1 MKAFQKALQGAAKTG
16 ERRLWED
23 RCRLIKSQP
32 RRLGP
37 IRLSPGVAPWHVG
50 VFLLTN
56 TVTSTLIGYVT
67 VVQPYMLTQV
77 LHIAVNQQGRLTG
90 LLNAA
95 HYGAVALFIVLA
107 GGLADTSGASL
118 W

>member
-1 MKAFQKALQGAAKTG
+1 MPQDETKL
-16 ERRLWED
+16 
-23 RCRLIKSQP
+23 

-37 IRLSPGVAPWHVG
+37 IRLSPGVEPWHIG

-67 VVQPYMLTQV
+67 VVQPYILTQV
-77 LHIAVNQQGRLTG
+77 LHVAVNQQGRLTG

-95 HYGAVALFIVLA
+95 HYGAVALFIVAA
-107 GGLADTSGASL
+107 GALADIVGRKPVVIVGMAGFVLTLLLLPFAA
-118 W
+118 